1 MIRVNE
7 VQKYH
12 SNRYEA
18 YWQGLFDCYRLCDL
32 FLSKKC
38 SEDTGG

>member
-32 FLSKKC
+32 ILI
-38 SEDTGG
+38 EEMQ

>member
-1 MIRVNE
+1 MIWANE

-18 YWQGLFDCYRLCDL
+18 YWRGLFDCYCLCDL
-32 FLSKKC
+32 ILI
-38 SEDTGG
+38 EEMQ